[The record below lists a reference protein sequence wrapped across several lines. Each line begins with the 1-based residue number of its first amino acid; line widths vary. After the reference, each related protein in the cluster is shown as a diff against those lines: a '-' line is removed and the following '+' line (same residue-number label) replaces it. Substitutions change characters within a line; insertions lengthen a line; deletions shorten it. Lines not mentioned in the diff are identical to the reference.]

1 MIVQFLQCK
10 TSVCEVPN
18 WNMQGYKLQFG
29 SIQTEVLYHRYS
41 STCKEVLDFKK
52 LNIPIVSCKNVRT
65 YVAFSYNNLY
75 RTSPLPTDL

>member
-1 MIVQFLQCK
+1 MIVKFLQCK

-41 STCKEVLDFKK
+41 STCKEVLDFSKTQYFHC
-52 LNIPIVSCKNVRT
+52 VV
-65 YVAFSYNNLY
+65 
-75 RTSPLPTDL
+75 